1 MEIYFHACKREKLM
15 EWLGKH
21 IRQMVGV
28 VLSGSHINCPRSRL
42 LIIIYELH
50 SFLARQPPYSTIAFF
65 CERGSTSVKSA
76 FYRHVRTKETSGQ
89 GLDNFKVSLTTSD
102 WR

>member
-1 MEIYFHACKREKLM
+1 M
-15 EWLGKH
+15 EWLGKQ
-21 IRQMVGV
+21 IRQMVEV
-28 VLSGSHINCPRSRL
+28 DFSGSHINCPRSRL
-42 LIIIYELH
+42 LIIIIIYELH